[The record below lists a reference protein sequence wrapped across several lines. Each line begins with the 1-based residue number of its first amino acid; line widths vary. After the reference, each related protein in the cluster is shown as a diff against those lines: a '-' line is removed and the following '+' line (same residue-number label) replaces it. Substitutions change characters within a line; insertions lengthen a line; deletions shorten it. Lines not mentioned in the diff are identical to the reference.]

1 MPFCS
6 RAVQLPRRFLPTT
19 TVGGAGLHEGGS
31 PSFMII
37 ILLTANGMLLSR
49 PPPNPYGSKSAAQ
62 DRWVATREY
71 LPLVKTVRLVPTYSK
86 PRRGPVLF
94 ASDSDPLD
102 GRADTVSSAHTSG
115 HRASFIGNSRKRPAV
130 LEAASSSSF
139 QQSVSHSL
147 RLMRS
152 VVYERASDI
161 VRCTR

>member
-71 LPLVKTVRLVPTYSK
+71 LPLVKTIVWYRRTANRDVVRFCLQATAIRLTVAPTLS
-86 PRRGPVLF
+86 RQRTHQVI
-94 ASDSDPLD
+94 
-102 GRADTVSSAHTSG
+102 GRASSATLG
-115 HRASFIGNSRKRPAV
+115 IDPPYWRR
-130 LEAASSSSF
+130 L
-139 QQSVSHSL
+139 L
-147 RLMRS
+147 RLRFS
-152 VVYERASDI
+152 N
-161 VRCTR
+161 RCATR